1 MQNFSTLM
9 YCIKTFESKCDHQ
22 IEAAEAETDFDTMEA
37 NHLKGPSE
45 ASIKNI
51 LDYARSYDVI
61 ETEST
66 GYVEM
71 ILN

>member
-1 MQNFSTLM
+1 MQKFSTLM
-9 YCIKTFESKCDHQ
+9 YCIKTFECESEPV
-22 IEAAEAETDFDTMEA
+22 EAADAETDFDTMEA

-51 LDYARSYDVI
+51 LDYARSYDVL

-66 GYVEM
+66 GFVEM